1 MGKFCE
7 HMDQLIEK
15 LNERDG
21 LTGEKRKFI
30 TYYKIGGYSLIAQ
43 FNVLVQSWI
52 LNGVWHLGKGEEK
65 IMK

>member
-21 LTGEKRKFI
+21 LTGEKK
-30 TYYKIGGYSLIAQ
+30 KNS
-43 FNVLVQSWI
+43 
-52 LNGVWHLGKGEEK
+52 
-65 IMK
+65 

>member
-21 LTGEKRKFI
+21 LTGEEKKII
-30 TYYKIGGYSLIAQ
+30 TYYKIGGYSFIAQ
-43 FNVLVQSWI
+43 FIVLV
-52 LNGVWHLGKGEEK
+52 
-65 IMK
+65 

>member
-21 LTGEKRKFI
+21 LTGKKKKKFI
-30 TYYKIGGYSLIAQ
+30 TYYKIGGYSFIAQ
-43 FNVLVQSWI
+43 FNVPV
-52 LNGVWHLGKGEEK
+52 
-65 IMK
+65 

>member
-21 LTGEKRKFI
+21 LTGEEKKIHNILQDWWLFI
-30 TYYKIGGYSLIAQ
+30 HCSIQCAGIVLDPEWSLA
-43 FNVLVQSWI
+43 LR
-52 LNGVWHLGKGEEK
+52 
-65 IMK
+65 

>member
-43 FNVLVQSWI
+43 FNVLV
-52 LNGVWHLGKGEEK
+52 
-65 IMK
+65 